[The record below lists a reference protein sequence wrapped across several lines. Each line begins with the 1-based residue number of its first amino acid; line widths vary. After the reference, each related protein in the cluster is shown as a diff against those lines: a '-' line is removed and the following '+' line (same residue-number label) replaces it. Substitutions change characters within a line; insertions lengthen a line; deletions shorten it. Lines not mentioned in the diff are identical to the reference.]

1 MKLNSFEINLIVDYY
16 ESEIARLQNRLDVI
30 RYNVNEYDRDL
41 QVTQID
47 RIRNQ
52 IRGFERRKKELQN
65 PEGEID

>member
-30 RYNVNEYDRDL
+30 HYNVNEYDRDL

-65 PEGEID
+65 FEEMD